1 MMKVRLID
9 AREVFK
15 DSNNG
20 YLYGIEQEN
29 EGNCDYIEWFKTKKA
44 RDNTIKKY
52 KMKIIN

>member
-1 MMKVRLID
+1 MKVRLID

-29 EGNCDYIEWFKTKKA
+29 DGNCDYIEWFKTKKA